1 MSTVLAFSLFYSR
14 SQSTSIPAAAA
25 VVVKEDDFISAL
37 ATMIEAKVIITPTIA
52 AVEAQAYDRARTNI
66 QVLILL
72 IDFLVYILI
81 YYTAVPI
88 AVDASMSV

>member
-66 QVLILL
+66 QVLI
-72 IDFLVYILI
+72 DFSCLYSHI
-81 YYTAVPI
+81 YTAVPI
-88 AVDASMSV
+88 AVYASMSV